1 MILTIN
7 LDPVESIPKLYDAID
22 SITRMVMDA
31 KDNVDNPE
39 IKAARQAIVDNAMK
53 LLGAPVETQ
62 AEKKKLMLADNRV
75 FDLGVDDLA
84 ALDAFILE
92 LKDDLDIP
100 GYEEDLLRAMVMEA
114 DEASD
119 ALLEYGTIEPEQA
132 AAITETREKYA
143 AREEAAAAQAEE
155 VAPAQ
160 SGTASSAEPAK
171 RFILCPKCGERIWL

>member
-62 AEKKKLMLADNRV
+62 AEKKKLTPREFA
-75 FDLGVDDLA
+75 LA
-84 ALDAFILE
+84 ALDFAKPLM
-92 LKDDLDIP
+92 K
-100 GYEEDLLRAMVMEA
+100 RTV
-114 DEASD
+114 D
-119 ALLEYGTIEPEQA
+119 ALHQLYTLEE
-132 AAITETREKYA
+132 
-143 AREEAAAAQAEE
+143 
-155 VAPAQ
+155 
-160 SGTASSAEPAK
+160 
-171 RFILCPKCGERIWL
+171 GESDNIMKALDALVQTLMQPDVLGFTKSLGMLNATDFGF

>member
-62 AEKKKLMLADNRV
+62 AEKKKLPPREFA
-75 FDLGVDDLA
+75 LA
-84 ALDAFILE
+84 ALDFAKPLM
-92 LKDDLDIP
+92 KLDP
-100 GYEEDLLRAMVMEA
+100 KRTV
-114 DEASD
+114 D
-119 ALLEYGTIEPEQA
+119 ALHQLYTLEE
-132 AAITETREKYA
+132 
-143 AREEAAAAQAEE
+143 
-155 VAPAQ
+155 
-160 SGTASSAEPAK
+160 
-171 RFILCPKCGERIWL
+171 GESDNIMKALDALVQTLMQPDVLGFTKSLGMLNATDFGF